1 MDNSLLYLI
10 LAGMLT
16 VMYVT
21 YIIKN
26 NISFTK
32 DKNDDDDSEDE
43 LNVAGPS
50 NKKNENKKV
59 NE

>member
-1 MDNSLLYLI
+1 MDTSLLYLI

-16 VMYVT
+16 VMYVI
-21 YIIKN
+21 YLIKN

-32 DKNDDDDSEDE
+32 DENDDDDSEDE